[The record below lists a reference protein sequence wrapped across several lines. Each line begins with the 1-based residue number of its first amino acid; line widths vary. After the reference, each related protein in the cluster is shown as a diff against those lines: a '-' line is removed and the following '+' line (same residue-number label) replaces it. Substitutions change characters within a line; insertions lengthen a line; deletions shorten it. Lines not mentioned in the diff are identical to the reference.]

1 MIASTTG
8 LILRTRPLTETSLIV
23 QWLSKDFGRI
33 DTVAKGARRPKSP
46 FRGKLDLFYE
56 ADFSFVRSPRS
67 ELHTLREVSLR
78 ETNAALRQELGRL
91 RQASYAAVL
100 IKQTTEKDTPLPRV
114 FELLRGLLGEL
125 TQRAPQAQTILAFEM
140 KLLQELGQKP
150 DLAKARLTPGAKKL
164 MVELTKRDWPALP
177 RLALSRDQAR
187 EIQQFLHGFLIF
199 HLGRIPKGRAAAL
212 NQ

>member
-1 MIASTTG
+1 
-8 LILRTRPLTETSLIV
+8 
-23 QWLSKDFGRI
+23 
-33 DTVAKGARRPKSP
+33 
-46 FRGKLDLFYE
+46 
-56 ADFSFVRSPRS
+56 
-67 ELHTLREVSLR
+67 
-78 ETNAALRQELGRL
+78 
-91 RQASYAAVL
+91 
-100 IKQTTEKDTPLPRV
+100 
-114 FELLRGLLGEL
+114 LLRGLLGEL